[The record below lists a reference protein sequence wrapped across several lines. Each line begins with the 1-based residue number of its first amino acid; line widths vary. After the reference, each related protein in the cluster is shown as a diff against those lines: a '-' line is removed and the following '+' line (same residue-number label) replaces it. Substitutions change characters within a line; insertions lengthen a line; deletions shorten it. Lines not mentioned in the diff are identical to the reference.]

1 MALRGGK
8 WWKLVG
14 LAGLVGVA
22 ATGAV
27 AARNERQRRNYS
39 PDEVRSVL
47 HERYARS
54 LAARD
59 GSTELPL
66 AEVPLGPKDRVSRVL
81 RRFRRRDRRS
91 ARRS

>member
-22 ATGAV
+22 TTGVV
-27 AARNERQRRNYS
+27 AARNERQRRHYS
-39 PDEVRSVL
+39 PDEVRAVL

-59 GSTELPL
+59 GSAELDL
-66 AEVPLGPKDRVSRVL
+66 AEVPLGPKERISRAL
-81 RRFRRRDRRS
+81 RRFRQR
-91 ARRS
+91 AR